1 MNLKKCI
8 CKLKGKHV
16 KGGIINQ
23 NFTFILR
30 YRDSSIHAKKKR
42 REIMKQHRMKAY
54 LYKLE
59 VARGCAVIDNCF
71 EQVAIII
78 RS

>member
-1 MNLKKCI
+1 
-8 CKLKGKHV
+8 
-16 KGGIINQ
+16 
-23 NFTFILR
+23 
-30 YRDSSIHAKKKR
+30 
-42 REIMKQHRMKAY
+42 MKQHRMKAY

-78 RS
+78 RSQWRCVGALDGPCEFDEDG